1 MINLNDIAH
10 NIKPE
15 NVNEADKLLN
25 KRINRLLKLE
35 HDHSR
40 LDIRI

>member
-1 MINLNDIAH
+1 MINLNDIA
-10 NIKPE
+10 NSIKSE

-40 LDIRI
+40 LDIKV